1 MLPEAIVTGLATS
14 ANLKSFRIGFESPR
28 SFPDHITRRP
38 MPPTCIILPALTR
51 FEFKGASERLEDL
64 VARIETPLLGSVS
77 ITFFHQLILD
87 ILQLTQFIRRT
98 AMFQALD
105 EAHKE
110 IGYDSIQAGSL
121 PPTLMFDKKF
131 ALRISC
137 EEMDQQL
144 PSLVQV
150 ITSFF
155 PFICVVEDL
164 YIYGSQYTLKQWQDD
179 TENSGWLEIFHPFA
193 ALKNLYVC
201 KKFARRIAPA
211 LQELVRACYPPWRI
225 VFSKTSHRKPS
236 RKQLGSSLLHDSA

>member
-1 MLPEAIVTGLATS
+1 
-14 ANLKSFRIGFESPR
+14 
-28 SFPDHITRRP
+28 
-38 MPPTCIILPALTR
+38 
-51 FEFKGASERLEDL
+51 
-64 VARIETPLLGSVS
+64 
-77 ITFFHQLILD
+77 
-87 ILQLTQFIRRT
+87 
-98 AMFQALD
+98 
-105 EAHKE
+105 
-110 IGYDSIQAGSL
+110 
-121 PPTLMFDKKF
+121 MFDKKF

-150 ITSFF
+150 ITSVF

-225 VFSKTSHRKPS
+225 VFSKTSHRKLS
-236 RKQLGSSLLHDSA
+236 RKQLGSSLLHDSAQVALSPVFTPMGHKLRFYPSFDKPPSTFYPTNV